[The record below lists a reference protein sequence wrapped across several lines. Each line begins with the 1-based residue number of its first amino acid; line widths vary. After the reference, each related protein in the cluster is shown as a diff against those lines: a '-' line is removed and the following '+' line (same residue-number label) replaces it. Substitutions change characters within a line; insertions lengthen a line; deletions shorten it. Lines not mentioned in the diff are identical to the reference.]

1 LIEILRKLAI
11 AVRIKAIEK
20 LVLVLMNDK
29 WMARRRFTD
38 VEVGI
43 VVIKFAVEIVKMF
56 KAIAITTVVVVI
68 RDLSIRGYLNV
79 ARELIH

>member
-1 LIEILRKLAI
+1 MIEILRKLAI